1 MVQVHCIIAL
11 GLKIFLFCLS
21 FDLRATSS
29 GLRAAWT
36 AERPISVTVT
46 AQLISFDISDHHET
60 FVSENTG
67 AERKNTNWKIRSAA
81 VFRFLGDPPLGQATI

>member
-1 MVQVHCIIAL
+1 MIQVNCIIAL
-11 GLKIFLFCLS
+11 GPKICLFCVS
-21 FDLRATSS
+21 FDPRATSS
-29 GLRAAWT
+29 GLRAVRT
-36 AERPISVTVT
+36 TERPISVTVT

-81 VFRFLGDPPLGQATI
+81 VFRFLGDPPFGQATI